1 MHVLA
6 RREVFVTDDS
16 VCFVM
21 EYANGGNL
29 FDLVRKQKRLRE
41 TQSRWFFQ
49 QLILAIDYCHR
60 RGEAWGGSVAGAC
73 SR

>member
-1 MHVLA
+1 M
-6 RREVFVTDDS
+6 TDDS

-41 TQSRWFFQ
+41 TQARWFFQ

-60 RGEAWGGSVAGAC
+60 RGELREQCIACCGC
-73 SR
+73 SRGREPLRA